1 MNFLALAAVLSAVG
15 MYALARYVRHAK
27 TVEAVSSVTR
37 LASNAA
43 EHYDASDGTQPAAAN
58 PAAVHAMRHFPS
70 SSAAPVP
77 ADEMAVRG
85 HRYQSNLA
93 DWSVSPWRELHFSM
107 VQPQCYRYAFASD
120 GAGATAK
127 ALVTA
132 EGDLDGDG
140 IRSSYSLEIIPDQGL
155 AAQVAKTMTRT
166 DAEE

>member
-1 MNFLALAAVLSAVG
+1 MTKFPRSRRVG
-15 MYALARYVRHAK
+15 SGCIP
-27 TVEAVSSVTR
+27 ES
-37 LASNAA
+37 
-43 EHYDASDGTQPAAAN
+43 
-58 PAAVHAMRHFPS
+58 F
-70 SSAAPVP
+70 
-77 ADEMAVRG
+77 
-85 HRYQSNLA
+85 
-93 DWSVSPWRELHFSM
+93 
-107 VQPQCYRYAFASD
+107 YRYAFASD